1 MKSLRSG
8 EAGQA
13 LVMALILLALGA
25 AVMVPTLNLAFTS
38 IKYHEL
44 IEGKTLESYSAD
56 SGVHYALA
64 KLRDDPTGYRTQLL
78 EHTFSINDRTV
89 NVTAEYLDDNVYKI
103 RSIATSANGKSTTI
117 ECCASATSGLF
128 QHVAVS
134 NGKMEIKYT
143 TIDSAPV
150 SGEANLLSNGDFI
163 MADSQLY
170 GSVHVLGTIRIDDYS
185 LAHITGDVTQGGE
198 PYELPPVD
206 TEFWQ
211 DQAEQGGTHYGNLNI
226 KDAVD
231 MPFGPLY
238 ITENLQIQ
246 DSSIILVGT
255 VYVVGTVQVQN
266 STLIGS
272 EALIA
277 GNSVTLQTGDYDTE
291 NIPLIMSV
299 NSTILCQSGS
309 IVKAILYAPRDTLT
323 LQGTELY
330 GSAVGEEVTFK
341 DSFLTYVSE
350 VQEIEGLPGSQI
362 NIFTYSY

>member
-25 AVMVPTLNLAFTS
+25 VLVVPTLNLAFTS
-38 IKYHEL
+38 IKYHEI

-64 KLRDDPTGYRTQLL
+64 KLRDDPAGYRIQRLD
-78 EHTFSINDRTV
+78 HTFTINDRTV
-89 NVTAEYLDDNVYKI
+89 KVIAEYQGDNVYKI
-103 RSIATSANGKSTTI
+103 TSVATSANGKSTTI

-150 SGEANLLSNGDFI
+150 SGEANLFSNGDFV
-163 MADSQLY
+163 MANSYLY
-170 GSVHVLGTIRIDDYS
+170 GSVDVLGTIDISES
-185 LAHITGDVTQGGE
+185 LITGDVTQSGE

-211 DQAEQGGTHYGNLNI
+211 DQAELGGTHPGDLNI

-231 MPFGPLY
+231 MPLGPLY
-238 ITENLQIQ
+238 ITGNLQIQ

-255 VYVVGTVQVQN
+255 VYVVGTVQVQA
-266 STLIGS
+266 STLVGS

-277 GNSVTLQTGDYDTE
+277 ESSVTLQTGAYDTE

-299 NSTILCQSGS
+299 NSTILCQAGS
-309 IVKAILYAPRDTLT
+309 IVKAILYAPLDRLT

-330 GSAVGEEVTFK
+330 GSAVGKEVTFK

-350 VQEIEGLPGSQI
+350 VQAIEGLPGSQI

>member
-25 AVMVPTLNLAFTS
+25 AVMVPTLNFSFTS

-64 KLRDDPTGYRTQLL
+64 KLRDDPVGYRTQLL
-78 EHTFSINDRTV
+78 DHTFSINDRTV
-89 NVTAEYLDDNVYKI
+89 NVTAEYQDNNVYKI
-103 RSIATSANGKSTTI
+103 TSVATSANGKSTTI
-117 ECCASATSGLF
+117 ESCASATSGLF

-134 NGKMEIKYT
+134 NGKMEIKNT
-143 TIDSAPV
+143 IIDSAPV
-150 SGEANLLSNGDFI
+150 SGEANLFSNGDFV
-163 MADSQLY
+163 MAESKLY
-170 GSVHVLGTIRIDDYS
+170 GSVNVLGTVDIDWATS
-185 LAHITGDVTQGGE
+185 VITGDVTQEGE

-206 TEFWQ
+206 TQFWQ
-211 DQAEQGGTHYGNLNI
+211 DQAEKGETYEDLNI

-231 MPFGPLY
+231 MPLGPLY
-238 ITENLQIQ
+238 ITGNLQIQ
-246 DSSIILVGT
+246 NSSIILVGT
-255 VYVVGTVQVQN
+255 VYVVGTVQVQD
-266 STLIGS
+266 STLVGS

-277 GNSVTLQTGDYDTE
+277 ESSVTLQTGAYDTE

-309 IVKAILYAPRDTLT
+309 IVRAILYAPLSSLT
-323 LQGTELY
+323 LQGTTLY
-330 GSAVGEEVTFK
+330 GSAVGKEVTFK
-341 DSFLTYVSE
+341 ESFVTYVSE
-350 VQEIEGLPGSQI
+350 VQAIEGLPGSQV

>member
-64 KLRDDPTGYRTQLL
+64 KLRDDPAGYRTQLL

-89 NVTAEYLDDNVYKI
+89 KVTAEYQDNNVYKI
-103 RSIATSANGKSTTI
+103 TSVATSANGKSTTI
-117 ECCASATSGLF
+117 ESCASATSGLF

-150 SGEANLLSNGDFI
+150 SGEANLFSNGDFV
-163 MADSQLY
+163 MANSYLY
-170 GSVHVLGTIRIDDYS
+170 GSVDVLGTIDISES
-185 LAHITGDVTQGGE
+185 LITGDVTQGGE

-211 DQAEQGGTHYGNLNI
+211 DQAEHGEHGGTHYGNLNI
-226 KDAVD
+226 KDEVD

-238 ITENLQIQ
+238 ITGNLQIQ
-246 DSSIILVGT
+246 SSSIILVGT
-255 VYVVGTVQVQN
+255 VYVVGTVQVQA

-277 GNSVTLQTGDYDTE
+277 ESSVTLQTGDYDTE

-299 NSTILCQSGS
+299 NSTILCQAGS
-309 IVKAILYAPRDTLT
+309 IVKAILYAPLDRLT

-330 GSAVGEEVTFK
+330 GSAVGKEVTFK

-350 VQEIEGLPGSQI
+350 VQAIEGLPGSQI

>member
-25 AVMVPTLNLAFTS
+25 VLVVPTLNLAFTS

-64 KLRDDPTGYRTQLL
+64 KLRDDPAGYRTQRLD
-78 EHTFSINDRTV
+78 HTFTINDRTV
-89 NVTAEYLDDNVYKI
+89 KVIAEYQGDNVYKI
-103 RSIATSANGKSTTI
+103 RSVATSANGKSTTI

-134 NGKMEIKYT
+134 NGKMEIKNT
-143 TIDSAPV
+143 EIDSAPV
-150 SGEANLLSNGDFI
+150 SGEANLFSNGDFV
-163 MADSQLY
+163 MAGSKLY
-170 GSVHVLGTIRIDDYS
+170 GSVDVLGTVDIDWATS
-185 LAHITGDVTQGGE
+185 VITGDVTQGGE

-211 DQAEQGGTHYGNLNI
+211 DRAEKDGTHYGDLNI

-231 MPFGPLY
+231 MPLGPLY
-238 ITENLQIQ
+238 ITGNLQIQ
-246 DSSIILVGT
+246 NSSIILIGT
-255 VYVVGTVQVQN
+255 VYVVGTVQVQA
-266 STLIGS
+266 STLVGS

-277 GNSVTLQTGDYDTE
+277 ESSVTLQTGAYDTE

-299 NSTILCQSGS
+299 NSTIRCQAGS
-309 IVKAILYAPRDTLT
+309 IVRAILYAPLYSVT

-330 GSAVGEEVTFK
+330 GSAVGKEVTFK
-341 DSFLTYVSE
+341 DSFVTYVSE
-350 VQEIEGLPGSQI
+350 VQAIEGLPGSQV